1 MIGRASINF
10 EVMVRAE
17 NNPAK
22 NIFLVYIKYN
32 EDTKKSKAIESNN
45 PSLANIIV
53 ELENP
58 IKINGKVEFPSNF
71 LISLCTINIENRT
84 DKDAIILT
92 RMMPPVL

>member
-1 MIGRASINF
+1 MAK
-10 EVMVRAE
+10 AE

-22 NIFLVYIKYN
+22 NTFLVYIKYN
-32 EDTKKSKAIESNN
+32 EDTRKSKAIESNN

-58 IKINGKVEFPSNF
+58 IKINGKVAFPSIF
-71 LISLCTINIENRT
+71 LINLYTIKIDNRT
-84 DKDAIILT
+84 DNDAIILT